1 MTSPTQRPGGA
12 VELLVFGF
20 GTSVAMWFSGYL
32 ARLPGIEAPSPV
44 LGGLLL
50 FCLAAGGWVAGR
62 QGSGGLRLGL
72 RAGLVTAALNLLVLG
87 SLLADG
93 QAGGLSPSVALWL
106 PGSFLATAAIVG
118 GGAAAGAASQPSQRS
133 LPSPPEA
140 RDWPFWF
147 AAVAAVATLLLLIV
161 GGVVT
166 SHKAGLAVV
175 DWPNSFGSNMFLFP
189 LSRMT
194 GGVYYEHAHRLF
206 GSLVGLTTVALAV
219 VVYISD
225 RREWLRRFSLLAVAA
240 VIGQGILGGLRVT
253 GRLTLSADPAQ
264 TAPNLTLAVVHG
276 VFGQVFFGMVV
287 AVAVFLSATFRSGA
301 EPVTRR
307 SAGTDRSL
315 SALFTIV
322 LLVQL
327 VLGAI
332 QRHLAQGLLIHI
344 SLAVVVLGLA
354 FACGSRAAGLYRD
367 LPVLRNTGLLLSAA
381 IALQVSLGILAVV
394 AIGVES
400 GPAGPAAWQ
409 VALRAAHQATGA
421 VLLACAVSLAIW
433 TRRLAT
439 PPPET
444 S

>member
-1 MTSPTQRPGGA
+1 MTTPSQRSRT

-32 ARLPGIEAPSPV
+32 ARLPGIEAPSSV
-44 LGGLLL
+44 LGGVLLV
-50 FCLAAGGWVAGR
+50 CLAAGGWVAGR

-87 SLLADG
+87 SLL
-93 QAGGLSPSVALWL
+93 GGGGGGGVRVSAVLWL
-106 PGSFLATAAIVG
+106 PGSFLATAVLVG
-118 GGAAAGAASQPSQRS
+118 AGAAAGAASQASPSG
-133 LPSPPEA
+133 P

-147 AAVAAVATLLLLIV
+147 AAVAAVATLLLLVV

-175 DWPNSFGSNMFLFP
+175 DWPNSFGTNMFLFP

-219 VVYISD
+219 VVHLSD

-240 VIGQGILGGLRVT
+240 VLAQGILGGLRVT
-253 GRLTLSADPAQ
+253 GRLTLSADPSQ
-264 TAPNLTLAVVHG
+264 TAPSLTLAIVHG
-276 VFGQVFFGMVV
+276 VFGQLFFGMVV
-287 AVAVFLSATFRSGA
+287 ALAVFLSATFRSVAG
-301 EPVTRR
+301 PVTRR
-307 SAGTDRSL
+307 SAGVDRGL
-315 SALFTIV
+315 SALLASV

-344 SLAVVVLGLA
+344 SLAVVVIGLA

-367 LPVLRNTGLLLSAA
+367 LKVLRSTGLLLSVA

-394 AIGVES
+394 AIGVEN

-421 VLLACAVSLAIW
+421 VLLACAISLAIW
-433 TRRLAT
+433 TRRLVT
-439 PPPET
+439 PPAGT